1 MNFILSTEEALI
13 QQTAREFADKE
24 LAPLA
29 SSIDQKG
36 EIPRDILSKMASLGF
51 LGMLTPESYGG
62 AGLTNIALALV
73 QLEINRACASTG
85 VTMSVH
91 NSLCQSPILKYG
103 TEDQKQKFLPRLAK
117 GEWIGAYSLS
127 EPVSGTDAAA
137 LITTAIRD
145 GNDFVIN
152 GAKNFV
158 TNGGFADVF
167 ILFARTNQAPDA
179 KQSGIS
185 AFIVERTSKGLTVG
199 KSEKKMG
206 IRGSSTTTLFFDS
219 CRIPA
224 ANLLGKESEGFKI
237 ALSTLDGGRIGIASQ
252 ATGIAMAC
260 LDASVKYAKER
271 KQFDRPIGDFQ
282 AIQWKIAEMAT
293 DVDAAKLLIYR
304 AARMRDAGVPHTKEA
319 SMAKLLIYRAARMRD
334 AGEPHTKEAS
344 MAKLFASTMANRHAN
359 QAVQIHGGVGYI
371 KDFPVER
378 YFRDAK
384 ITEIYEGTSE
394 VQRIVVARS
403 LLK

>member
-1 MNFILSTEEALI
+1 MSFALTPEEVLI

-24 LAPLA
+24 LVPIA
-29 SSIDQKG
+29 SKIDRQG
-36 EIPRDILSKMASLGF
+36 EIPRSLLEKMAPLGF
-51 LGMLTPESYGG
+51 LGMLTPEKYGG
-62 AGLTNIALALV
+62 VGLTNLSLALV

-91 NSLCQSPILKYG
+91 NSLCQSPLLKFG
-103 TEDQKQKFLPRLAK
+103 TDAQKDRYLPRLSK
-117 GEWIGAYSLS
+117 GEWIGAYSLT

-137 LITTAIRD
+137 LITTATRD
-145 GNDFVIN
+145 GGDYVIN
-152 GAKNFV
+152 GTKNFV
-158 TNGGFADVF
+158 TNGGFADLFV
-167 ILFARTNQAPDA
+167 LFARTDTRPEA
-179 KQSGIS
+179 KQTGIT
-185 AFIVERTSKGLTVG
+185 AFLVERTTKGLTVG
-199 KSEKKMG
+199 KPEKKMG
-206 IRGSSTTTLFFDS
+206 IRGSSTTTLFFDG
-219 CRIPA
+219 CRVPA
-224 ANLLGKESEGFKI
+224 DNVLGKEGDGLKI

-252 ATGIAMAC
+252 ATGIATAC
-260 LDASVKYAKER
+260 LEASVKYAKER

-293 DVDAAKLLIYR
+293 DIDAAKLLIF
-304 AARMRDAGVPHTKEA
+304 
-319 SMAKLLIYRAARMRD
+319 RAARMRD

-344 MAKLFASTMANRHAN
+344 MAKLFASTMANRHAT

>member
-1 MNFILSTEEALI
+1 MNFTLSTEEALI
-13 QQTAREFADKE
+13 QGTARDFADRE
-24 LAPLA
+24 LAPIA
-29 SSIDQKG
+29 SRIDQQG
-36 EIPRDILSKMASLGF
+36 EIPRSVFEKMAALGF
-51 LGMLTPESYGG
+51 LGMLTPDTYGG
-62 AGLTNIALALV
+62 VGLTNLALALV

-85 VTMSVH
+85 VSMSVH
-91 NSLCQSPILKYG
+91 NSLCQSPLLKFG
-103 TEDQKQKFLPRLAK
+103 TDEQKKKYLPRLAH
-117 GEWIGAYSLS
+117 GEWIGAYSLT

-137 LITTAIRD
+137 LITTATRE
-145 GNDFVIN
+145 GGDFVLR
-152 GAKNFV
+152 GTKNFV
-158 TNGGFADVF
+158 TNGGFADLF
-167 ILFARTNQAPDA
+167 ILFARTNNDPGA
-179 KQSGIS
+179 KQTGIS
-185 AFIVERTSKGLTVG
+185 AFIVERTWKGLTVG
-199 KSEKKMG
+199 KPEKKMG
-206 IRGSSTTTLFFDS
+206 IRGSSTTTLFFDG
-219 CRIPA
+219 CRVPA
-224 ANLLGKESEGFKI
+224 ANLLGKEGDGLRI

-293 DVDAAKLLIYR
+293 DIDA
-304 AARMRDAGVPHTKEA
+304 
-319 SMAKLLIYRAARMRD
+319 AKLLIYRAARMRD

-344 MAKLFASTMANRHAN
+344 MAKLFASTMVNRHAT

-384 ITEIYEGTSE
+384 ITEIYEGTTE
-394 VQRIVVARS
+394 VQKIVVARS

>member
-1 MNFILSTEEALI
+1 MNFTLSPEEALI
-13 QQTAREFADKE
+13 QGTAREFADKE
-24 LAPLA
+24 LAPIA
-29 SSIDQKG
+29 GKIDRQG
-36 EIPRDILSKMASLGF
+36 QVPREILDKMASLGF

-62 AGLTNIALALV
+62 VGLTNLALALV

-91 NSLCQSPILKYG
+91 NSLCQSPLLRYG
-103 TEDQKQKFLPRLAK
+103 SDEQKQKYLPRLAR
-117 GEWIGAYSLS
+117 GEWIGAYSLT

-137 LITTAIRD
+137 LITTAVKD
-145 GNDFVIN
+145 GDDYVIN
-152 GAKNFV
+152 GTKNFV
-158 TNGGFADVF
+158 TNGGFADLF
-167 ILFARTNQAPDA
+167 ILFARTDASPTA
-179 KQSGIS
+179 KQTGIS
-185 AFIVERTSKGLTVG
+185 AFLVERTSKGLTVG
-199 KSEKKMG
+199 KPEKKMG

-219 CRIPA
+219 CRVPR
-224 ANLLGKESEGFKI
+224 ANMLGKEGDGLKI
-237 ALSTLDGGRIGIASQ
+237 ALSTLDGGRVGIASQ
-252 ATGIAMAC
+252 ACGIAMAC
-260 LDASVKYAKER
+260 LEASIHYAKER
-271 KQFDRPIGDFQ
+271 RQFDRPIGDFQ

-293 DVDAAKLLIYR
+293 DIDA
-304 AARMRDAGVPHTKEA
+304 
-319 SMAKLLIYRAARMRD
+319 AKLLIYRAARMRD

-344 MAKLFASTMANRHAN
+344 MAKLFASTMVNKHAN

>member
-1 MNFILSTEEALI
+1 MSFTLTPEEAVI
-13 QQTAREFADKE
+13 QQTAKEFADKE

-29 SSIDQKG
+29 SKIDQTG
-36 EIPRDILSKMASLGF
+36 EVPRAILEKMASLGF

-62 AGLTNIALALV
+62 AGLSNLALALV

-91 NSLCQSPILKYG
+91 NSLCQSPILKFG
-103 TEDQKQKFLPRLAK
+103 TEEQKKKYLPKLAR
-117 GEWIGAYSLS
+117 GEWIGAYSLT

-137 LITTAIRD
+137 LITTATRD
-145 GNDFVIN
+145 GSDVVIN
-152 GAKNFV
+152 GTKNFV

-167 ILFARTNQAPDA
+167 ILFARTNTAPEA

-199 KSEKKMG
+199 KNEKKMG
-206 IRGSSTTTLFFDS
+206 IRGSSTTTLFFDG
-219 CRIPA
+219 CRVPA
-224 ANLLGKESEGFKI
+224 ANLLGKEGDGFKI

-293 DVDAAKLLIYR
+293 DIDAARLLIF
-304 AARMRDAGVPHTKEA
+304 
-319 SMAKLLIYRAARMRD
+319 RAARMRD

-394 VQRIVVARS
+394 VQRMVVARS

>member
-24 LAPLA
+24 LAPL
-29 SSIDQKG
+29 SHSIDQKG
-36 EIPRDILSKMASLGF
+36 EIPREILSKMAALGF
-51 LGMLTPESYGG
+51 LGMLTPENYGG

-103 TEDQKQKFLPRLAK
+103 TEEQKQKYLPRLAR

-137 LITTAIRD
+137 LITTAVRD
-145 GNDFVIN
+145 GSDFVIN
-152 GAKNFV
+152 GTKNFV
-158 TNGGFADVF
+158 TNGGFADIF
-167 ILFARTNQAPDA
+167 ILFARTSQAPDA

-185 AFIVERTSKGLTVG
+185 AFIVERTSKGITVG

-206 IRGSSTTTLFFDS
+206 IRGSSTTTLFFDG
-219 CRIPA
+219 CRVPA
-224 ANLLGKESEGFKI
+224 ANLLGKEGEGFKI

-260 LDASVKYAKER
+260 LDASIKYAKER

-293 DVDAAKLLIYR
+293 DVDA
-304 AARMRDAGVPHTKEA
+304 
-319 SMAKLLIYRAARMRD
+319 AKLLIYRAARMRD

-394 VQRIVVARS
+394 IQRIVIASQLLREARA
-403 LLK
+403 

>member
-1 MNFILSTEEALI
+1 MSFHLTDEEQLI

-29 SSIDQKG
+29 PSIDRQG
-36 EIPRDILSKMASLGF
+36 EIPRAVLDKMAELGF
-51 LGMLTPESYGG
+51 LGMLTPEQYGG
-62 AGLTNIALALV
+62 AGLSNLALALV

-85 VTMSVH
+85 VTRSVH

-103 TEDQKQKFLPRLAK
+103 TEEQKKKYLPPLAR

-137 LITTAIRD
+137 LITTAVRD
-145 GNDFVIN
+145 GGDFVIN
-152 GAKNFV
+152 GTKNFV
-158 TNGGFADVF
+158 TNGGFADLF

-219 CRIPA
+219 CRVPA
-224 ANLLGKESEGFKI
+224 ANLLGKEGEGFKI

-260 LDASVKYAKER
+260 LDASIKYSKER

-293 DVDAAKLLIYR
+293 DIDAARLLIF
-304 AARMRDAGVPHTKEA
+304 
-319 SMAKLLIYRAARMRD
+319 RAARMRD

>member
-1 MNFILSTEEALI
+1 MNFTLSPEEALI
-13 QQTAREFADKE
+13 QSTAREFADKE
-24 LAPLA
+24 LAPIA
-29 SSIDQKG
+29 GKIDQQG
-36 EIPRDILSKMASLGF
+36 QVPREILDKMASLGF
-51 LGMLTPESYGG
+51 LGMLTPETYGG
-62 AGLTNIALALV
+62 VGLTNLALALV

-91 NSLCQSPILKYG
+91 NSLCQSPLLRFG
-103 TEDQKQKFLPRLAK
+103 SDEQKQKYLPRLAR
-117 GEWIGAYSLS
+117 GEWIGAYSLT

-137 LITTAIRD
+137 LITTAAKD
-145 GNDFVIN
+145 GDAYVIT

-158 TNGGFADVF
+158 TNGGFADLF
-167 ILFARTNQAPDA
+167 ILFARTDASPTA
-179 KQSGIS
+179 KQTGIS
-185 AFIVERTSKGLTVG
+185 AFLVEKTWKGLTVG
-199 KSEKKMG
+199 KPEKKMG
-206 IRGSSTTTLFFDS
+206 IRGSSTTTLFFDG
-219 CRIPA
+219 CRVPKS
-224 ANLLGKESEGFKI
+224 NLLGKEGDGLKI
-237 ALSTLDGGRIGIASQ
+237 ALSTLDGGRVGIASQ
-252 ATGIAMAC
+252 ACGIAMAC
-260 LDASVKYAKER
+260 LEASIKYAKER
-271 KQFDRPIGDFQ
+271 RQFDRPIGDFQ

-293 DVDAAKLLIYR
+293 DIDA
-304 AARMRDAGVPHTKEA
+304 
-319 SMAKLLIYRAARMRD
+319 AKLLIYRAARMRD

-344 MAKLFASTMANRHAN
+344 MAKLFASTMVNKHAN

>member
-1 MNFILSTEEALI
+1 MNFTLSQEEALI

-29 SSIDQKG
+29 PSIDQKG
-36 EIPRDILSKMASLGF
+36 EIPKDILSKMGSLGF
-51 LGMLTPESYGG
+51 LGMLTPETYGG
-62 AGLTNIALALV
+62 VGLTNLALALV

-103 TEDQKQKFLPRLAK
+103 TDEQKQKYLPRLAR

-137 LITTAIRD
+137 LITTAVRD
-145 GNDFVIN
+145 GGDFVIN

-158 TNGGFADVF
+158 TNGGFADLF
-167 ILFARTNQAPDA
+167 ILFARTNQAPEA

-185 AFIVERTSKGLTVG
+185 AFLVERTSKGLTVG

-224 ANLLGKESEGFKI
+224 ANLLGKEGEGFKI

-260 LDASVKYAKER
+260 LDASIKYAKER
-271 KQFDRPIGDFQ
+271 KQFDRPMRDFQ

-293 DVDAAKLLIYR
+293 DVDA
-304 AARMRDAGVPHTKEA
+304 
-319 SMAKLLIYRAARMRD
+319 AKLLIYRAARMRD

>member
-1 MNFILSTEEALI
+1 MNFILSPEEALI
-13 QQTAREFADKE
+13 QATAREFADKQ
-24 LAPLA
+24 LAPIA
-29 SSIDQKG
+29 SKIDQQG
-36 EIPRDILSKMASLGF
+36 QIPREILDQMASLGF

-62 AGLTNIALALV
+62 VGLTNTALALV

-91 NSLCQSPILKYG
+91 NSLCQSPLLRYG
-103 TEDQKQKFLPRLAK
+103 TDAQKQQYLPKLAR
-117 GEWIGAYSLS
+117 GEWIGAYSLT

-137 LITTAIRD
+137 LITTAVKD
-145 GNDFVIN
+145 GDDYVLN
-152 GAKNFV
+152 GTKNFV
-158 TNGGFADVF
+158 TNGGFADLF
-167 ILFARTNQAPDA
+167 ILFARTDQAPTA
-179 KQSGIS
+179 KQTGIS
-185 AFIVERTSKGLTVG
+185 AFLVEKTRKGFTVG

-206 IRGSSTTTLFFDS
+206 IRGSSTTSLFFDS
-219 CRIPA
+219 CRVPK
-224 ANLLGKESEGFKI
+224 ANLLGKEGDGLKI

-271 KQFDRPIGDFQ
+271 RQFDRPIGDFQ

-293 DVDAAKLLIYR
+293 DIDAAKLMIYR
-304 AARMRDAGVPHTKEA
+304 AARMRDAG
-319 SMAKLLIYRAARMRD
+319 D
-334 AGEPHTKEAS
+334 PHTKEAS
-344 MAKLFASTMANRHAN
+344 MAKLFASTMVNKHAN

-371 KDFPVER
+371 RDFPVER

-394 VQRIVVARS
+394 VQKIVVARS

>member
-1 MNFILSTEEALI
+1 MSFTLTPEEVLI

-24 LAPLA
+24 LAPIA
-29 SSIDQKG
+29 SSIDKQG
-36 EIPRDILSKMASLGF
+36 EIPRTVLDKMATLGF

-62 AGLTNIALALV
+62 VGLTNLALALV

-91 NSLCQSPILKYG
+91 NSLCQSPILKFG
-103 TEDQKQKFLPRLAK
+103 SDEQKKKYLPKLAR
-117 GEWIGAYSLS
+117 GEWIGAYSLT

-137 LITTAIRD
+137 LITTATRD
-145 GNDFVIN
+145 GNDVVIN
-152 GAKNFV
+152 GTKNFV
-158 TNGGFADVF
+158 TNGGFADLF
-167 ILFARTNQAPDA
+167 ILFARTNPAPEA

-185 AFIVERTSKGLTVG
+185 AFLVERTSKGLTVG
-199 KSEKKMG
+199 KNEKKMG
-206 IRGSSTTTLFFDS
+206 IRGSSTTTLFFDN

-224 ANLLGKESEGFKI
+224 ANLLGKEGDGFKI

-260 LDASVKYAKER
+260 LDASIKYAKER

-293 DVDAAKLLIYR
+293 DIDAARLMIYR
-304 AARMRDAGVPHTKEA
+304 AARMRDNDQPHT
-319 SMAKLLIYRAARMRD
+319 R
-334 AGEPHTKEAS
+334 EAS
-344 MAKLFASTMANRHAN
+344 MAKLFASTMANKHAN

>member
-1 MNFILSTEEALI
+1 MNFTLSPEEALI
-13 QQTAREFADKE
+13 QATAREFADKE
-24 LAPLA
+24 LAPIA
-29 SSIDQKG
+29 GRIDQEG
-36 EIPRDILSKMASLGF
+36 QVPREILEKMASLGF
-51 LGMLTPESYGG
+51 LGMLTPETFGG
-62 AGLTNIALALV
+62 VGLTNLALALV

-91 NSLCQSPILKYG
+91 NSLCQSPLLRFG
-103 TEDQKQKFLPRLAK
+103 TDEQKQKYLPRLAR
-117 GEWIGAYSLS
+117 GEWIGAYSLT

-137 LITTAIRD
+137 LITTAVKD
-145 GNDFVIN
+145 GDDYVIT

-158 TNGGFADVF
+158 TNGDVSDLF
-167 ILFARTNQAPDA
+167 ILFARTDASPTA
-179 KQSGIS
+179 KQTGIS
-185 AFIVERTSKGLTVG
+185 AFLVEKTWKGLTVG
-199 KSEKKMG
+199 KPEKKMG
-206 IRGSSTTTLFFDS
+206 IRGSSTTTLFFDG
-219 CRIPA
+219 CRVPKS
-224 ANLLGKESEGFKI
+224 NLLGKEGDGLKI
-237 ALSTLDGGRIGIASQ
+237 ALSTLDGGRVGIASQ
-252 ATGIAMAC
+252 ACGIAMAC
-260 LDASVKYAKER
+260 LEASIKYAKER
-271 KQFDRPIGDFQ
+271 RQFDRPIGDFQ

-293 DVDAAKLLIYR
+293 DIDA
-304 AARMRDAGVPHTKEA
+304 
-319 SMAKLLIYRAARMRD
+319 AKLLIYRAARMRD

-344 MAKLFASTMANRHAN
+344 MAKLFASTMVNKHAN

>member
-1 MNFILSTEEALI
+1 VNLTLSAEEALI
-13 QQTAREFADKE
+13 QATARDFADKE

-36 EIPRDILSKMASLGF
+36 AIPRDILEKMAALGF
-51 LGMLTPESYGG
+51 LGMLTPEAYGG
-62 AGLTNIALALV
+62 VGLTNLALALV

-91 NSLCQSPILKYG
+91 NSLCQSPILRFGSEEQKHKY
-103 TEDQKQKFLPRLAK
+103 LPRLAR
-117 GEWIGAYSLS
+117 GEWIGAYSLT

-137 LITTAIRD
+137 LITTATKD
-145 GNDFVIN
+145 GSDYVIN
-152 GAKNFV
+152 GTKNFV

-167 ILFARTNQAPDA
+167 VLFARTDPSPAA
-179 KQSGIS
+179 KQTGIS
-185 AFIVERTSKGLTVG
+185 AFIVEKTLEGLTVG
-199 KSEKKMG
+199 KAEKKMG
-206 IRGSSTTTLFFDS
+206 IRGSSTTSLFFDG
-219 CRIPA
+219 CRVPA
-224 ANLLGKESEGFKI
+224 ANLLGTEGDGLKI
-237 ALSTLDGGRIGIASQ
+237 ALSTLDGGRVGIASQ

-260 LDASVKYAKER
+260 LDASIKYAKER

-293 DVDAAKLLIYR
+293 DIDAARLLIF
-304 AARMRDAGVPHTKEA
+304 
-319 SMAKLLIYRAARMRD
+319 RAARMRD
-334 AGEPHTKEAS
+334 AGEPHTREAS
-344 MAKLFASTMANRHAN
+344 MAKLFASTMANKHAN

>member
-1 MNFILSTEEALI
+1 MTFALTPEETLI
-13 QQTAREFADKE
+13 QQTAKEFADKE

-29 SSIDQKG
+29 PKIDQSG
-36 EIPRDILSKMASLGF
+36 EVPRAILEKMASLGF
-51 LGMLTPESYGG
+51 LGMLTPETYGG
-62 AGLTNIALALV
+62 AGLSNLALALV

-91 NSLCQSPILKYG
+91 NSLCQSPILKFG
-103 TEDQKQKFLPRLAK
+103 SDAQKQKYLPKLAR
-117 GEWIGAYSLS
+117 GEWIGAYSLT

-137 LITTAIRD
+137 LITTAAKD
-145 GNDFVIN
+145 GSDVVIN
-152 GAKNFV
+152 GTKNFV

-167 ILFARTNQAPDA
+167 VLFARTNTAPEA

-185 AFIVERTSKGLTVG
+185 AFIVERTMKGLTVG
-199 KSEKKMG
+199 KNEKKMG
-206 IRGSSTTTLFFDS
+206 IRGSSTTSLFFDN
-219 CRIPA
+219 CRVPV
-224 ANLLGKESEGFKI
+224 ANMLGKEGDGFKI

-260 LDASVKYAKER
+260 LDASIKYAKER

-293 DVDAAKLLIYR
+293 DIDAARLLIF
-304 AARMRDAGVPHTKEA
+304 
-319 SMAKLLIYRAARMRD
+319 RAARMRD

>member
-1 MNFILSTEEALI
+1 MSFALTPEETLI
-13 QQTAREFADKE
+13 QQTAKEFADKE
-24 LAPLA
+24 LMPLA
-29 SSIDQKG
+29 AKIDQSG
-36 EIPRDILSKMASLGF
+36 EVPRAVLEKMASLGF
-51 LGMLTPESYGG
+51 LGMLTPEAYGG
-62 AGLTNIALALV
+62 AGLSNLALALV

-91 NSLCQSPILKYG
+91 NSLCQSPILKFG
-103 TEDQKQKFLPRLAK
+103 TDAQKQKYLPKLAR
-117 GEWIGAYSLS
+117 GEWIGAYSLT

-137 LITTAIRD
+137 LITTAAKD
-145 GNDFVIN
+145 GSDVVIN
-152 GAKNFV
+152 GTKNFV

-167 ILFARTNQAPDA
+167 ILFARTNPAPEA

-185 AFIVERTSKGLTVG
+185 AFIVERTMKGLTVG
-199 KSEKKMG
+199 KNEKKMG
-206 IRGSSTTTLFFDS
+206 IRGSSTTTLFFDN
-219 CRIPA
+219 CRVPVS
-224 ANLLGKESEGFKI
+224 NMLGKEGDGFKI

-260 LDASVKYAKER
+260 LDASITYAKER

-293 DVDAAKLLIYR
+293 DIDAAR
-304 AARMRDAGVPHTKEA
+304 
-319 SMAKLLIYRAARMRD
+319 LLIYRAARMRD